1 MTVLSFVRML
11 TLRVLLSS
19 GVRCLFRR
27 KGKRETEEILKDIYL
42 FFSKMLMVALLS

>member
-11 TLRVLLSS
+11 TLRVLLSLQ
-19 GVRCLFRR
+19 VRFFVAADE
-27 KGKRETEEILKDIYL
+27 RETEEILKDIYL